1 MSRTK
6 DDLVAYRIER
16 AFETLRTA
24 KTIASYGDWNAVA
37 NRLYYACFYAMLALL
52 ARNDLDTYTHKGVK
66 IMLSQHFIKS
76 GLVDVVWSKLYQ
88 KLFDNRNEAD
98 YEDFVDFNEEE
109 IGIFIDDAEQFIN
122 VITALAKQ
130 PT

>member
-24 KTIASYGDWNAVA
+24 KTIAGYCDWNAVA

-76 GLVDVVWSKLYQ
+76 GLIDVVWSNLYQ

-109 IGIFIDDAEQFIN
+109 SVFLLTTPSN
-122 VITALAKQ
+122 S
-130 PT
+130 

>member
-1 MSRTK
+1 MNRTK
-6 DDLVAYRIER
+6 DDLVTYRIER
-16 AFETLRTA
+16 AFDTLSAA
-24 KTIASYGDWNAVA
+24 KTLADSGYWNAVA
-37 NRLYYACFYAMLALL
+37 NRLYYACFYAVLALL
-52 ARNDLDTYTHKGVK
+52 AKNDMDTYTHKGVK

-76 GLVDVVWSKLYQ
+76 GLIDVVWSKLYQ

-109 IGIFIDDAEQFIN
+109 IGVFIDDAEQFIN

-130 PT
+130 